1 MRNKYIKVWGAF
13 TCANVWFAA
22 GNTWL
27 GWAFIALAATTL
39 FLVKEDSR
47 HD

>member
-1 MRNKYIKVWGAF
+1 MMGNKYIKVWGAF
-13 TCANVWFAA
+13 TCANVWIAA

-27 GWAFIALAATTL
+27 GVAFIALATTTL
-39 FLVKEDSR
+39 FLTKAPR